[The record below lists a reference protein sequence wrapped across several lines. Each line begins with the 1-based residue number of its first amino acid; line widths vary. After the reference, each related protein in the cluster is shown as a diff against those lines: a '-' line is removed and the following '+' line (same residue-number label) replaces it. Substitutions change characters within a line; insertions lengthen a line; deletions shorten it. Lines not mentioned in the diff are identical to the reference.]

1 MKKNQDVLGE
11 NKTNKKHYSKSV
23 VMGLSISTA
32 ILALSTVGL
41 GIAFGVAQSKSDSY
55 GTQLENVY
63 QKNMYDL
70 VESVNNVETKLSKVL
85 ASNSNFYRKKL
96 LSEVAQDSELAQNA
110 VSGLPL
116 SANSLSQSVKFINQ
130 LGGYSQTLADSL
142 AQGKALTENDLATIE
157 KLHQSVKDMKKEI
170 NKFSQK
176 TQNDYSILNQ
186 SLLLNGDYNNF
197 TIELSK
203 IKGDNMD
210 YPVMIYDGPFSDS
223 TLDKT
228 VKGLSGESKDKD
240 QCKQEIEKCFKNLAS
255 IQYNGETNGRF
266 NTYTYNVTNTDS
278 QKLFVQVSKIGGH
291 VITVS
296 GRGSESNEKNINEES
311 AKNIALDFAKEN
323 GIENPQVVWSDSL
336 KNSFYLNIAPTQNGI
351 VLYPDLVKVKVD
363 LGSGSVVGYDS
374 TSYFMNHVNRK
385 LSQPTHTAKEF
396 KSSLPKDMTVKNMR
410 TVLAPLDYNREVLCF
425 EYECEKNGSTYYFY
439 LNALNGKE
447 ENVLKV
453 IQTQDGSKLF

>member
-1 MKKNQDVLGE
+1 MKKNEDVLAE
-11 NKTNKKHYSKSV
+11 NRTSKKKFSKSV
-23 VMGLSISTA
+23 VMALSISTA
-32 ILALSTVGL
+32 ILAVSTLGF

-70 VESVNNVETKLSKVL
+70 VESVNNVETKFSKIL
-85 ASNSNFYRKKL
+85 ASNSSTYQKKL
-96 LSEVAQDSELAQNA
+96 LSEVAQELELAQNA

-116 SANSLSQSVKFINQ
+116 SANSLSQSVRFINQ
-130 LGGYSQTLADSL
+130 MSGYSQTLADSL
-142 AQGKALTENDLATIE
+142 AQGKTLSSQDLETIA
-157 KLHQSVKDMKKEI
+157 KLHQSVKEMKKEI

-186 SLLLNGDYNNF
+186 SLTLNGDYNNF

-228 VKGLSGESKDKD
+228 VKGLFGETKDKEE
-240 QCKQEIEKCFKNLAS
+240 CKQEIEKCFKNIAS
-255 IQYNGETNGRF
+255 IQYNGETNSRF
-266 NTYTYNVTNTDS
+266 NTFTYNVTNTDS

-296 GRGSESNEKNINEES
+296 GRGSESSEKNIDEQS
-311 AKNIALDFAKEN
+311 AKKIAIDFAKEN
-323 GIENPQVVWSDSL
+323 GIEDPQVVWSDGL
-336 KNSFYLNIAPTQNGI
+336 KNSFYLNLAPTQKGI
-351 VLYPDLVKVKVD
+351 ILYPDLVKVKVD
-363 LGSGSVVGYDS
+363 LGSGTVVGYDA
-374 TSYFMNHVNRK
+374 TSYFMNHVDRK
-385 LSQPTHTAKEF
+385 LSQPTHSAKDF
-396 KSSLPKDMTVKNMR
+396 KSLLPKDFTIKNMR

-425 EYECEKNGSTYYFY
+425 EYECTKGGSTYYFY

-453 IQTQDGSKLF
+453 IQTQDGSKLL